1 MYYFGGI
8 SLNRHELGKMGEIAA
23 AKYLN
28 KNGYKLLARNY
39 RCALGEIDL
48 IAQLN
53 NTIVFIE
60 VKTRR
65 SLNYGYPEESITLTK
80 QNKIRKV
87 ANYYLKDNKIFN
99 MNCRFDVV
107 TVLVSS
113 NGYTIEVIKNA
124 F

>member
-1 MYYFGGI
+1 M
-8 SLNRHELGKMGEIAA
+8 NRHELGKMGEIAA

-39 RCALGEIDL
+39 RCVLGEIDL